1 VALGQ
6 QAYIFKARADTA
18 AWKVQV
24 EQSMTT
30 ERSTFQRITD
40 SLISIAQSADS
51 AAVTAVQQRNSL
63 TQQVAAL
70 TRRTTTTRPVAEDVA
85 QPDSLR
91 LDAYVDLVTQLD
103 SIIDYQAQ
111 VIGTYVDELASERIV
126 RATLEARLRVAAG
139 RIVDLEQLIAR
150 APAVQA
156 KSGGGLKTFLSG
168 AVSGALVVVTG
179 GLILLAR

>member
-1 VALGQ
+1 
-6 QAYIFKARADTA
+6 
-18 AWKVQV
+18 
-24 EQSMTT
+24 MTT
-30 ERSTFQRITD
+30 ERSNFQRTTD
-40 SLISIAQSADS
+40 SLIHIASAADS
-51 AAVTAVQQRNSL
+51 AAVQAVQQRNSL
-63 TQQVAAL
+63 TQQVVAL
-70 TRRTTTTRPVAEDVA
+70 TRRTETPRFNTVDTTHSPESRVLSYGVLVA
-85 QPDSLR
+85 R
-91 LDAYVDLVTQLD
+91 LD

-139 RIVDLEQLIAR
+139 RITDLEALVAR